1 MLYFSKIC
9 GHHRLCPI
17 FSPAISHFQSP
28 HNPKYH
34 RPKDLL
40 LNSTN
45 NDSSN
50 DIPSPPFSND
60 NQQQLLDAFGLP
72 DSTMARSLGLN
83 ESYLELLMGLPGTT
97 TMLDLKTRLISLAQW
112 NTSLRK
118 GVLPKASEV
127 DWPQEPFRSKFIDVL
142 KKLELPRFTRRH
154 PQLLASL
161 LKQFLELVDEFEGE
175 LKEQEGKSQSNSKS
189 NQRQQLQQKQQPP
202 PSSSSKADP
211 EPNEQEEGEGG
222 EGDNPPPPDQQDD
235 ASSSQQQQQS
245 ESGPGGSNEEGDD
258 QESEI
263 QMELQD
269 VEGSQGEN
277 NNNNDDDKEEGQ
289 SSLDQSGQQ
298 GKDGDGE
305 EETERETAERI
316 AEKIANRVI
325 KDFEEDWAPAMD
337 ALQVAEAAF
346 DNIDG
351 LIDGPEGF
359 DSSSAVWKASGW
371 QELDKLRK
379 KLEVLKELR
388 ELVRSLGRGGGRGPL
403 KRAPELVYASAS
415 PQLGV
420 LRSELSPEE
429 TRGLTRSGDLSRMLP
444 FEAHLLAA
452 GWPKDQKKNRES
464 AGGDGSSSSRSE
476 EENNKKKEGSRA
488 ARLLFMVRRAER
500 ALMSYERAGW
510 TDDQPSRATGRTE
523 IRPSAELGPIIVCL
537 DTSGS
542 MYGARETVAK
552 ALALECMRGA
562 ARQGRK
568 CYLYAFSGP
577 GDVAELEL
585 GTDDASVLRLLKFLS
600 MSFQGG
606 TDVDAPLALSLE
618 RLKQQEW
625 ALSDILMVTDGEIP
639 QPNEDILEKLG
650 AAHEELGLEVHGLLV
665 GRNVTEPMKALCTK
679 LHVFKSWSAVSY
691 GDSRFM

>member
-1 MLYFSKIC
+1 
-9 GHHRLCPI
+9 
-17 FSPAISHFQSP
+17 
-28 HNPKYH
+28 
-34 RPKDLL
+34 
-40 LNSTN
+40 
-45 NDSSN
+45 
-50 DIPSPPFSND
+50 
-60 NQQQLLDAFGLP
+60 
-72 DSTMARSLGLN
+72 MARSLGLN
-83 ESYLELLMGLPGTT
+83 ESYLELLMELPGTT
-97 TMLDLKTRLISLAQW
+97 TMLDLKTRLVSLAQW

-161 LKQFLELVDEFEGE
+161 LKQFLQLVDEFEGE
-175 LKEQEGKSQSNSKS
+175 LKDQEGKSQSNSKS
-189 NQRQQLQQKQQPP
+189 NQRQQQQKQQPP
-202 PSSSSKADP
+202 PSSSSKADQD
-211 EPNEQEEGEGG
+211 PNEQQEGEGG
-222 EGDNPPPPDQQDD
+222 EGDSPPDQQDD
-235 ASSSQQQQQS
+235 ASSPSQQQQQS
-245 ESGPGGSNEEGDD
+245 ESGPGGSNDQGDD

-269 VEGSQGEN
+269 VEGGQGDN
-277 NNNNDDDKEEGQ
+277 NNNNNNEEEGR
-289 SSLDQSGQQ
+289 SSSNKDGQQ
-298 GKDGDGE
+298 GEEGDGE
-305 EETERETAERI
+305 EETERETAESI
-316 AEKIANRVI
+316 AEKVANKVI
-325 KDFEEDWAPAMD
+325 KDFEEGWAPAMD
-337 ALQVAEAAF
+337 ALQVAEAVF

-359 DSSSAVWKASGW
+359 DSSSAVWKVSGW

-379 KLEVLKELR
+379 KLEVLRELR

-415 PQLGV
+415 QLGV

-452 GWPKDQKKNRES
+452 GWPKDKKKNGES
-464 AGGDGSSSSRSE
+464 GGDGSSSE
-476 EENNKKKEGSRA
+476 EENKKKEGSRA
-488 ARLLFMVRRAER
+488 ARLLFMARRAER

-523 IRPSAELGPIIVCL
+523 IRPAAELGPIIVCL

-585 GTDDASVLRLLKFLS
+585 GTDDASVRRLLKFLS

-606 TDVDAPLALSLE
+606 TDVDAPLALSLQ

-639 QPNEDILEKLG
+639 QPNEDILDELG

-665 GRNVTEPMKALCTK
+665 GSNVTEPMKALCTK
-679 LHVFKSWSAVSY
+679 LHVFKSWSAVSD
-691 GDSRFM
+691 GDRRFM